1 MKSMTTLFFL
11 LFLTIGTPVQSQQ
24 QQNRNQPLRERI
36 EQAKMRQIRQ
46 NLQLDEATFA
56 QFRPL
61 YLKYERA
68 LANIDFKSQNNVMN
82 VQADSLST
90 QDADRLI
97 FIQWERAKQLTAIRE
112 KAYMEFRKILTA
124 QQLVRLYQTETEI
137 RKKVMSE
144 FGKRRRKAL

>member
-1 MKSMTTLFFL
+1 MKSMITIFFL
-11 LFLTIGTPVQSQQ
+11 LFLTIGIPVQSQP
-24 QQNRNQPLRERI
+24 QNRNQPLRERI
-36 EQAKMRQIRQ
+36 DQAKMRQIRL
-46 NLQLDEATFA
+46 NLQMDEATFA
-56 QFRPL
+56 HFRPL

-68 LANIDFKSQNNVMN
+68 LASIDFRSQNNVMK

-97 FIQWERAKQLTAIRE
+97 LAQWEGAKQLTAIRE
-112 KAYMEFRKILTA
+112 KAYTEFRKILTA

-144 FGKRRRKAL
+144 LGKRRRKAL